1 MSQTILFA
9 EPKGSSNTF
18 SRFMDIPLLGP
29 VYLATLAA
37 RAGYHAEVLNENI
50 LGRSLDDNE
59 LAEADQFCVSCLT
72 STVERGVALAERYR
86 AVRAARGLPARTHIG
101 GIHASMLPQDVA
113 PYFDHVAVGEGEDLV
128 LDLLGGKVS
137 EPIVYGNRLKNL
149 DETPIPD
156 FSLVRG
162 WKDNV
167 IWPVMTSR
175 GCPFDCNF
183 CSVTEMFGRGYR
195 VQSPERVLEEIM
207 RYRKGR
213 VFFVDDHFAANVKR
227 SERILDLM
235 TERGFRLPWTTQVR
249 ADITRHPALVRRMR
263 ERGCDWVYVGF
274 ESVNPESL
282 LDMQKGQ
289 TVEDIRHSVKVFHE
303 SSMRVHGMFMFGSD
317 PDTPN
322 VFKTTADFARRCRI
336 DTAQFNILT
345 PLPGTRLFKRIEAE
359 NRLLHRTWRY
369 YDGLHVV
376 FTPKHMSPQQLQ
388 QGMIACFDDF
398 YSYGTAFADAFIT
411 GAQTV
416 HAAVKRLAALPANR
430 PSFTGTVLKFLGRG
444 IVRDWVRE
452 NTDYIRALPNA

>member
-18 SRFMDIPLLGP
+18 SKFMGIPLLGP
-29 VYLATLAA
+29 VYLATIAA
-37 RAGYHAEVLNENI
+37 RAGYRAEVLNENI
-50 LGRSLDDNE
+50 LGRDIDESE
-59 LAEADQFCVSCLT
+59 LARADQFCVSCLT
-72 STVERGVALAERYR
+72 STVERGIALAERYR
-86 AVRAARGLPARTHIG
+86 AARTARGLPARTHIG
-101 GIHASMLPQDVA
+101 GIHASMLPRDVA
-113 PYFDHVAVGEGEDLV
+113 PYFDHVTVGEGEDLL
-128 LDLLGGKVS
+128 LDLLSGHAN
-137 EPIVYGNRLKNL
+137 EPVVQGSRLEDL
-149 DETPIPD
+149 DATPIPD

-195 VQSPERVLEEIM
+195 VQSPERVLKEIS

-213 VFFVDDHFAANVKR
+213 VFFVDDNFAANVKR

-235 TERGFRLPWTTQVR
+235 AEHEFRLPWTSQVR
-249 ADITRHPALVRRMR
+249 TDVTRRPALVRRMR

-289 TVEDIRHSVKVFHE
+289 TVDDIRHSVKVFHQN
-303 SSMRVHGMFMFGSD
+303 SIRVHGMFMFGSD
-317 PDTPN
+317 PDTPA
-322 VFKTTADFARRCRI
+322 VFETTTEFARRCRI
-336 DTAQFNILT
+336 DTAQFNVLT
-345 PLPGTRLFKRIEAE
+345 PLPGTRLFKRIEDE
-359 NRLLHRTWRY
+359 KRLLHRRWRY

-376 FTPKHMSPQQLQ
+376 FKPRHMTPQQLQ
-388 QGMIACFDDF
+388 QGMVSCFDDF
-398 YSYGTAFADAFIT
+398 YTYGRAFADAFVT
-411 GAQTV
+411 GTQALN
-416 HAAVKRLAALPANR
+416 AAVKRLAAVPASR
-430 PSFTGTVLKFLGRG
+430 PSFAGTVVKFLGKG

-452 NTDYIRALPNA
+452 NDDYIRALPNA